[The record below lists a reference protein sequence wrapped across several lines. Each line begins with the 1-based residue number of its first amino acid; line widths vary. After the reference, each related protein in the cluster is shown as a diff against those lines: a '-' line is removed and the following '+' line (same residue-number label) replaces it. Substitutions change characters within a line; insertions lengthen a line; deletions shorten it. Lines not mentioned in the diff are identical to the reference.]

1 MFSGRTRSSGQIDV
15 GKADREFAETYRTI
29 VSGMGVR
36 TDEQEMNLINELIRR
51 AKVGS
56 YPEDGS
62 MHIVSPTAQVEWS
75 SDDAQHAVQ
84 LPPERNYG
92 LLAGGLL
99 ISLAIV
105 IALISIVRGDG
116 KGSGDGRDGR
126 DGKDDASI
134 AMSETATAI
143 SSNSASETPS
153 LSESE
158 ATQTAVAQ
166 ATAVW
171 GNIGIEVGTDYKQK
185 LPTLY
190 PETLELG
197 GVPFRVYP
205 SAIDNGEWP
214 YQSVEGTASWIG
226 GTLINWCFGVPALD
240 SNITLFDRL
249 DKAANGDRVAL
260 LRMSGGLVRRYQLQ
274 KPVQVERQQIE
285 VFAQNW
291 PGITI
296 VLVGDEQGTER
307 WIILGNE
314 DQSRRDYEDTS
325 ATNTRVVAYPAPT
338 FVLP

>member
-15 GKADREFAETYRTI
+15 GNLDREFAETYRTI
-29 VSGMGVR
+29 VSGMAVR

-51 AKVGS
+51 AEVGS

-62 MHIVSPTAQVEWS
+62 MHLVSPTAQVEWS

-99 ISLAIV
+99 IGVAIV
-105 IALISIVRGDG
+105 IALISIVGGNG
-116 KGSGDGRDGR
+116 KGSG

-134 AMSETATAI
+134 AMSETATAM

-171 GNIGIEVGTDYKQK
+171 ANIGIEVGTDYKQK
-185 LPTLY
+185 LPPLY
-190 PETLELG
+190 PETLEID

-205 SAIDNGEWP
+205 SAMDNGEWP
-214 YQSVEGTASWIG
+214 YQSIEGSASWIG

-249 DKAANGDRVAL
+249 EKATDGDRVAL
-260 LRMSGGLVRRYQLQ
+260 LRMSGGLVRSYQLQ
-274 KPVQVERQQIE
+274 KPLRVERQQIE
-285 VFAQNW
+285 VFAQNQ

-296 VLVGDEQGTER
+296 VLLGDEQGTER
-307 WIILGNE
+307 WIIRGSE
-314 DQSRRDYEDTS
+314 DQSRRDYEDSST
-325 ATNTRVVAYPAPT
+325 TNTRIVAYPAPT

>member
-1 MFSGRTRSSGQIDV
+1 MFSGWTRSSGQIDV
-15 GKADREFAETYRTI
+15 GNVDREFAETYRTI

-36 TDEQEMNLINELIRR
+36 TDEEEMNLINELIRR

-75 SDDAQHAVQ
+75 SDDAQQAMQ

-99 ISLAIV
+99 IGVAIV
-105 IALISIVRGDG
+105 IALISIVGGSG
-116 KGSGDGRDGR
+116 KGTGDGR

-134 AMSETATAI
+134 AMSGTATAM
-143 SSNSASETPS
+143 SANSASETPS
-153 LSESE
+153 LSEAE

-171 GNIGIEVGTDYKQK
+171 ANIGIEVGTDYKQK
-185 LPTLY
+185 LPPLY
-190 PETLELG
+190 PESLEID

-214 YQSVEGTASWIG
+214 YQSVEGTTSWIG

-249 DKAANGDRVAL
+249 DKAADGDRVAL
-260 LRMSGGLVRRYQLQ
+260 LRMSGGLVRSYQLQ

-296 VLVGDEQGTER
+296 VLLGDEHGTER
-307 WIILGNE
+307 WIIRGSE